1 MPIRPSSKGSV
12 MNLKIVGCAAIAMAA
27 FAFQAQAHHSFAMFD
42 QEKMIS
48 ISGTVKEFEWSNPH
62 AWIHLTAVDATTGR
76 PVDWAFEMGSVGQIA
91 AQGWKSDSIKPGDK
105 ITVNGHPLRD
115 GSRGGQ
121 YRSVTFPDGRTINQR
136 PDANAANQ
144 NAIPRN

>member
-1 MPIRPSSKGSV
+1 MPVRPLLKGSV
-12 MNLKIVGCAAIAMAA
+12 MNLKVAGFAAIAMAA

-42 QEKMIS
+42 QEKTIS

-62 AWIHLTAVDATTGR
+62 AWIHLTATDPASGR
-76 PVDWAFEMGSVGQIA
+76 AVDWAFEMGSVGQIA
-91 AQGWKSDSIKPGDK
+91 AQGWKQNSIKPGDK
-105 ITVNGHPLRD
+105 ITVTGHPLKD

-121 YRSVTFPDGRTINQR
+121 YRSVTFADGHTINQR

>member
-1 MPIRPSSKGSV
+1 MPIRPLPRGSA
-12 MNLKIVGCAAIAMAA
+12 MNLKILGCAAFAVAA
-27 FAFQAQAHHSFAMFD
+27 FTFQAQAHHSFAMFD
-42 QEKMIS
+42 QEKTIS
-48 ISGTVKEFEWSNPH
+48 VSGTVKDFEWSNPH
-62 AWIHLTAVDATTGR
+62 AWIHLTAADAATGR
-76 PVDWAFEMGSVGQIA
+76 SVDWAFEMGSVSQIA

-105 ITVNGHPLRD
+105 ITVTGHPLKD

-121 YRSVTFPDGRTINQR
+121 YRSVTFPDGRSINQR

>member
-1 MPIRPSSKGSV
+1 MK
-12 MNLKIVGCAAIAMAA
+12 LKIAGCAVIALAA
-27 FAFQAQAHHSFAMFD
+27 LAVPAQAHHSFAMFD
-42 QEKMIS
+42 QEKTIS

-62 AWIHLTAVDATTGR
+62 AWIHITATDDATGR

-105 ITVNGHPLRD
+105 ITVTGHPLRD

-121 YRSVTFPDGRTINQR
+121 YRSVKFADGSTISQR
-136 PDANAANQ
+136 PDTNAANQ
-144 NAIPRN
+144 NAIPR